1 LIFHRKLIKYKIQ
14 GYFFDKTDADFIFLC
29 ITDWRSQES
38 RIKIQEKMAISTV
51 SAGSLAEDP
60 AAYVPTKRNS
70 PCKAGCWIVT
80 VPPGKERRVLCE
92 RPCVDGKMAISTV
105 SAGSLAEDPA
115 AYVPTKRNS
124 PCKGGCW
131 IVTVPPGTERRVLCE
146 RPCVDEEKMGIS
158 TVSAGSLAE
167 DPAAYVP
174 TKRNSPCKAGRWIVA
189 VPPGAER
196 RVLCERPCV
205 DGKGD
210 SSILTPGS

>member
-80 VPPGKERRVLCE
+80 VPPGTERRVLCE

-124 PCKGGCW
+124 PCKAGCW

-146 RPCVDEEKMGIS
+146 RPCVDGKMAIS

-174 TKRNSPCKAGRWIVA
+174 MKRNSPCKGGCWIVA
-189 VPPGAER
+189 VPQARSAGSSARDPAWTE
-196 RVLCERPCV
+196 
-205 DGKGD
+205 KG
-210 SSILTPGS
+210 TPLS